1 MDILLRGENKV
12 VYGIGLDIGIASV
25 GWAVVDLDHE
35 ENPWGII
42 KLGSRIFD
50 AAEQPK
56 TGESLAAPRRS
67 ARSMRRR
74 LRRHRHRLER
84 IRNLLIKTGVLTQ
97 EELDVLYIGQLEDIY
112 KLRTR
117 ALDEEINKR
126 ELARILLHLAQ
137 RRGFKSNRK
146 TDNGDKEN
154 GALLSAV
161 SENKDRMA
169 AKHYRTVGE
178 MFYKADVFAEHK
190 RNKFENYLST
200 VQRDMIAEEAKQIL
214 AKQDGYLSLTK
225 DFQEKYLD
233 ILLSQR
239 NFDEGPGGN
248 SPYGGD
254 QIENMIGKCTFE
266 KEEKRAPKN
275 AYSFERFNLL
285 QKINHIRLVTK
296 GTGLSLNDEQRK
308 KLLILAYGTADLKYS
323 KIRKELGVPEE
334 ALFNMVYYKD
344 NDIDTAEKKENF
356 NYLKG
361 YHEMRKALDKVAKN
375 HIITLSI
382 QQLND
387 AAYALSAYKSDK
399 KISAYME
406 QAGMAQEDI
415 EALLNVSGF
424 SKFGHLSVKACN
436 KIIPYLE
443 QGMNYDKACSAAGY
457 EFRGQSG
464 AKSKYLPAQTD
475 DMEEITS
482 PVVRRSVA
490 QTIKVIN
497 AIIRDQGCSPT
508 YINIELAREM
518 AKNFQERGKAKKNN
532 EENQAKNQRLME
544 RIKNEFHHK
553 NPTGL
558 DLVKLKLYE
567 EQGGVCV
574 YSQKVID
581 VSRLFEPGYVEVDH
595 IIPYS
600 ISFDDSY
607 KNKVLVM
614 GVENQHKS
622 NRLPLQYMS
631 APQKERFI
639 VWANNNVKQYRKKQ
653 ILLKQQITDDDKNKF
668 IQRNLQDTQHMSR
681 FLYNYIRNYL
691 EFAPSEV
698 GRKKQVAAV
707 NGAITSHMRK
717 RWGINKN
724 RANGDTHHAVDALVI
739 ACATDR
745 IIQEIS
751 YYSQNRENEYTRT
764 DKGVA
769 LVNRSTGEILKRFP
783 MPWEGFRHELD
794 ARMADRPGN
803 ALSTL
808 RLTYYADKDLSAIK
822 PIFVSRMPK
831 HKVTGAAHLD
841 TIKGI
846 VNDQYVVLKKD
857 LRSLKV
863 KNGEIENYY
872 NPESDRLLYE
882 ALKVQLLKFNN
893 DAKEAF
899 AEPFHKP
906 KADGTPGP
914 IVCKVK
920 IMEKST
926 LNVPVNNGTAVA
938 SNDSMVRIDVFKV
951 ESDGYYFVPIYVADT
966 IKKEL
971 PNMAVVAHK
980 SHENWEKMEDTN
992 FIFSLY
998 PSDLIKVI
1006 HNQNMKFALINK
1018 DSDLQKEYNTKEEF
1032 VYLVKASIST
1042 GSLTVENQ
1050 DATYTI
1056 PSLGIKTLKSLEK
1069 YQVDVLGNYVK
1080 VGKEKRQ
1087 TFH

>member
-1 MDILLRGENKV
+1 V
-12 VYGIGLDIGIASV
+12 AYGIGLDIGITSV
-25 GWAVVDLDHE
+25 GWAVVALDYE

-42 KLGSRIFD
+42 KMGSRIFD

-67 ARSMRRR
+67 ARGMRRR

-84 IRNLLIKTGVLTQ
+84 IKNLLTKTGVLTQ
-97 EELDVLYIGQLEDIY
+97 EELNALYIGQLEDIY

-117 ALDEEINKR
+117 ALDEEVNKK
-126 ELARILLHLAQ
+126 ELARILLNLAQ

-146 TDNGDKEN
+146 TDKSDKEN

-161 SENKDRMA
+161 SENQARMA

-178 MFYKADVFAEHK
+178 MFYKDDAFEVHK

-214 AKQDGYLSLTK
+214 AKQNGHLNLTK
-225 DFQEKYLD
+225 NFQEKYLD

-275 AYSFERFNLL
+275 SYSFERFNLL

-296 GTGLSLNDEQRK
+296 GTSIPLNDEQRK
-308 KLLILAYGTADLKYS
+308 KLLILTYGTANLEYNR
-323 KIRKELGVPEE
+323 IRKELGVSKET
-334 ALFNMVYYKD
+334 LFNMVYYKD
-344 NDIDTAEKKENF
+344 NDIETSEKKEKF

-375 HIITLSI
+375 HIATLSI

-387 AAYALSAYKSDK
+387 AAYALTAYKSDK
-399 KISAYME
+399 KIFAYME
-406 QAGMAQEDI
+406 KIGIAQEDI
-415 EALLNVSGF
+415 EMLLNISGF

-497 AIIRDQGCSPT
+497 AIIRDQSCSPT

-518 AKNFQERGKAKKNN
+518 AKNFQERGTANKTN

-553 NPTGL
+553 HPTGV

-567 EQGGVCV
+567 EQGGICV

-631 APQKERFI
+631 KAQKDKFI
-639 VWANNNVKQYRKKQ
+639 VWVNNDVKQYRKKQ
-653 ILLKQQITDDDKNKF
+653 ILLKEQITEDDKNKF

-681 FLYNYIRNYL
+681 FLYNYICNYL
-691 EFAPSEV
+691 EFAPSET
-698 GRKKQVAAV
+698 GRKKQVTAV

-745 IIQEIS
+745 MIQEIS
-751 YYSQNRENEYTRT
+751 CYSKNRENEYART
-764 DKGVA
+764 DEGVA
-769 LVNRSTGEILKRFP
+769 LINRSTGEIIKRFP

-794 ARMADRPGN
+794 ARMANRPGD
-803 ALSTL
+803 ALRTL
-808 RLTYYADKDLSAIK
+808 RLPYYADKDLSAIK

-857 LRSLKV
+857 LTNLKI
-863 KNGEIENYY
+863 KNGEIDNYY
-872 NPESDRLLYE
+872 NPESDKLLYE
-882 ALKVQLLKFNN
+882 ALKAQLLKFDN
-893 DAKEAF
+893 DAKNAF
-899 AEPFHKP
+899 AEPFYKP
-906 KADGTPGP
+906 KADGTLGA
-914 IVCKVK
+914 IVGKVK

-926 LNVPVNNGTAVA
+926 LNVSVHNGTAVA
-938 SNDSMVRIDVFKV
+938 SNESMVRIDVFKV
-951 ESDGYYFVPIYVADT
+951 ERDGYYFVPIYVADT

-971 PNMAVVAHK
+971 PNMAVVANKPHDK
-980 SHENWEKMEDTN
+980 WAKMEDKD